1 MKRTKQKTQ
10 KKGLTVTDFFRSCTT
25 SQKLA
30 GLIMY
35 HLLLLGFADEAIK
48 EIEKDLDRFDVGD
61 EPDGEY
67 LMGVMEGLRLQR
79 TAG

>member
-1 MKRTKQKTQ
+1 MKSTKQKTQ
-10 KKGLTVTDFFRSCTT
+10 KEGLMITDFFRSCTT

-35 HLLLLGFADEAIK
+35 HLLMLGFATETIK
-48 EIEKDLDRFDVGD
+48 EIEDGLDRFDMGD

-67 LMGVMEGLRLQR
+67 LMGVLEGIRLQR
-79 TAG
+79 AAG